1 MHEEEGGIVK
11 KYENQDSDFGNL
23 FAPYKSRDVEKS
35 AINLTDNYKPSKIEG
50 QYNFDKYYSESVDSL
65 ISKGHKIDKESTIQ

>member
-1 MHEEEGGIVK
+1 MPMHEEEGGIVK
-11 KYENQDSDFGNL
+11 KYENQDSDFGKL

-50 QYNFDKYYSESVDSL
+50 
-65 ISKGHKIDKESTIQ
+65 